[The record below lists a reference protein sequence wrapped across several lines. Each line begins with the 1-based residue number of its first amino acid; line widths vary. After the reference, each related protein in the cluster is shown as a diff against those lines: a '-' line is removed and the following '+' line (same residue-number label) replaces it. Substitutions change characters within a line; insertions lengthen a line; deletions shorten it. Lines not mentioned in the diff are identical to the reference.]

1 MHDTT
6 RYARNDEPNPP
17 ASVHMNTLVLFEF
30 RSGPY
35 PGARGLPW
43 CWSAPRRLEPSRTPP
58 NTGPRA
64 VQRTPHCS
72 AHSASRR
79 TGASISAQAQR
90 LIIITPPNCPPP
102 SAIILPRIKHQGTVS
117 RPMLLCS
124 CGRFGS
130 PFRVQCSNCVR
141 FGVWGKIVAEPGMGG
156 SLDSC
161 I

>member
-1 MHDTT
+1 MWIFGCSPMHDTT
-6 RYARNDEPNPP
+6 RYARNDEPNPA

-90 LIIITPPNCPPP
+90 LIIIIPRLTVTLPPTALRLPP
-102 SAIILPRIKHQGTVS
+102 SSSPGSSIKVQYPD
-117 RPMLLCS
+117 RCS
-124 CGRFGS
+124 CVLPCVLAVDS
-130 PFRVQCSNCVR
+130 VVPFVSNAP
-141 FGVWGKIVAEPGMGG
+141 IA
-156 SLDSC
+156 
-161 I
+161 